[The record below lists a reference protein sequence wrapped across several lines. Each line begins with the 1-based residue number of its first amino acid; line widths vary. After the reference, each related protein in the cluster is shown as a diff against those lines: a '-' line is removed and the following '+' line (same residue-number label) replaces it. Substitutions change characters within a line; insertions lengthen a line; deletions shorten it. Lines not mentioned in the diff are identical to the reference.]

1 MLLTVL
7 ATLVVSIVP
16 QQAEVFCP
24 VLGVPANPTNQGI
37 DYNGVRYKFC
47 CGGCDATFM
56 KDPAAALKNEK
67 VKGKTIGVGLF
78 DPISGKRID
87 EKKAKASSDYNG
99 TRFLFESADNKAAFD
114 LDPKKHGAMPK
125 YESLICPIKQK
136 TVTYATADGFV
147 DFDGVRYYTCCG
159 GCTPMARADAAKFI
173 AADKKNVAP
182 PKPVRSPKN

>member
-7 ATLVVSIVP
+7 ASLVLSLAP
-16 QQAEVFCP
+16 QDGGLSCP
-24 VLGVPANPTNQGI
+24 VLGAPANPTNQGI

-47 CGGCDATFM
+47 CGGCDAAFM
-56 KDPAAALKNEK
+56 KDPAAVLKDEK
-67 VKGKTIGVGLF
+67 IKGKTVGVALF

-87 EKKAKASSDYNG
+87 EKKFKASSDFNG
-99 TRFLFESADNKAAFD
+99 TRFLFESAENKAIFD

-136 TVTYATADGFV
+136 VVTYATADGFV
-147 DFDGVRYYTCCG
+147 DYDGVRYYTCCG
-159 GCTPMARADAAKFI
+159 SCTPMARADGAKFI
-173 AADKKNVAP
+173 AADKKDAAK